1 MLQVFRSSRI
11 ERLAE
16 ILAVKLQRLRPRSV
30 LSPQTLIVGHLG
42 MKRWL
47 TQRLAEHQLPGL
59 PRIAANL
66 QMLLPSEWLDQL
78 AQRVLGTEAIAIAPY
93 RRPALRWRI
102 YQLLPQLDCA
112 EVARYLEGEE
122 APRRRFQLAD
132 RLAGLYGQYL
142 VYRRDWLLA
151 WERRQRS
158 PVADHWQ
165 GQLWRQLV
173 AEIGLSHRGQ
183 RMGELGEQL
192 RNLPSDPEEPA
203 LHVFG
208 VSHLPPDALMA
219 LQQLGQRQIVQLYFP
234 DPCRELWEDLRSRA
248 EVYRSEL
255 AGGAFLDIGHPLLA
269 ALGRMGQHF
278 TLLLNALDSAQD
290 DRDQADLDLQAPLPT
305 RAALLQR
312 LQHSLRCLRP
322 EWVAADVDLAA
333 ALDDAS
339 LQVHQCHTRLR
350 ELEVL
355 KDALLDRLAADPT
368 LNPREIVVM
377 APNMALYAP
386 LLPVIFGEPG
396 RGDSALPWYLAD
408 VALARSHPLLQAFRE
423 LLDLP
428 AQRISR
434 SQVLALLAL
443 PAVARRLGLDQ
454 SRHQALAR
462 WLDRVQVAWGL
473 DGSMKADFGAAP
485 VDQNSF
491 AFGID
496 RMAAGLLVGHEDP
509 DWLLQDQFLPADP
522 VHGPDAA
529 CLGALSALIDILQD
543 WRSHSRQL
551 LPATRWIELLQRWML
566 ALFEGDP
573 DDADEAEALR
583 ALDKLV
589 AGITR
594 ECAQANADPEID
606 WPVLRDLLKT
616 GLDGIPERQAFLA
629 GGISFCGM
637 VPQRAIPFRVV
648 ALLGLND
655 GEYPRPRTDT
665 GLDLMQQHPRLGD
678 RDNRMDDRYLF
689 LEALMSARDA
699 LHLSYL
705 AEGPQDG
712 KPRNPALP
720 LAELL
725 GFLDQQHAAELRD
738 DQGHRPW
745 CVRHPLQPFDGRYFS
760 ADGDPRL
767 FSYSSEYA
775 AASRADGVGNW
786 RFIDGPGALP
796 ATDSGAQIELNAIC
810 SYYARPSEWL
820 CRHALGLS
828 REALEQDAS
837 EDQEALTPAL
847 ARFDRSGIDLFW
859 HALQQGWNEIPTQP
873 PRHLL
878 HAGQLA
884 AGAVGAKAFEEL
896 RDSAQALLAAARSL
910 PPFHNAKPV
919 ALTRTM
925 DLAVGQHRLVGTIGP
940 LHAHGSDCWL
950 LQVHSG
956 SQVHFGQLLPLY
968 LRWAALS
975 LSDPHTRYHCALL
988 HRDTKVGAVLHG
1000 LTEFDADPL
1009 SLQKSLGLLL
1019 DTFGA
1024 ASERSGQ
1031 YFARTSYEYAQALR
1045 EHPNDPDLALAQAR
1059 KAWLGAFA
1067 STGESGYAPG
1077 YNTLLGGNADFLEAG
1092 TEAHR
1097 RFAELALALRCLL
1110 DPPTRRGAAT

>member
-1 MLQVFRSSRI
+1 MLQIFRSSRI

-16 ILAVKLQRLRPRSV
+16 ILAVKLQRFRPRSV

-47 TQRLAEHQLPGL
+47 TQRLAEQQLPGL

-102 YQLLPQLDCA
+102 YQLLPQLACA
-112 EVARYLEGEE
+112 EVERYLDGED

-142 VYRRDWLLA
+142 VYRRDWLLD
-151 WERRQRS
+151 WEHQQRS
-158 PVADHWQ
+158 PVGEHWQ

-183 RMGELGEQL
+183 RMGELGDQL

-219 LQQLGQRQIVQLYFP
+219 LQQLGQRQIVHLYFP

-290 DRDQADLDLQAPLPT
+290 DRDLADLDLQAPLSNQ
-305 RAALLQR
+305 AALLHR
-312 LQHSLRCLRP
+312 VQHSVRCLRP
-322 EWVAADVDLAA
+322 EWVAADIDLAS
-333 ALDDAS
+333 ALADAS
-339 LQVHQCHTRLR
+339 LRVHQCHTRLR
-350 ELEVL
+350 ELEAL
-355 KDALLDRLAADPT
+355 KDALLDRLAAQPD

-386 LLPVIFGEPG
+386 LLPVVFGEPG

-408 VALARSHPLLQAFRE
+408 VALVRSHPLLQAFRE

-462 WLDRVQVAWGL
+462 WLDRSQVAWGL
-473 DGSMKADFGAAP
+473 NGAMKTDFGAAP

-496 RMAAGLLVGHEDP
+496 RMSAGLLVGREDP
-509 DWLLQDQFLPADP
+509 DWLLQDQILPADP

-529 CLGALSALIDILQD
+529 ALGALSALLEILQD
-543 WRSHSRQL
+543 WRSNSRQL
-551 LPATRWIELLQRWML
+551 LPARRWIELLQRWMQ

-573 DDADEAEALR
+573 EDADEAEALR

-589 AGITR
+589 AGVVR
-594 ECAQANADPEID
+594 ECTQAEVDPEID
-606 WPVLRDLLKT
+606 WPVLRDILKT

-665 GLDLMQQHPRLGD
+665 GLDLMQQHARLGD

-712 KPRNPALP
+712 KARNPALP

-725 GFLDQQHAAELRD
+725 GFLDQEHAPGLVDADGR
-738 DQGHRPW
+738 RPW
-745 CVRHPLQPFDGRYFS
+745 CVRHPLQPFDARYF
-760 ADGDPRL
+760 AVDGDPRL

-775 AASRADGVGNW
+775 AVSRADEAEEW
-786 RFIDGPGALP
+786 RFIEGPGALP
-796 ATDSGAQIELNAIC
+796 ATDSGTQIELNSIC
-810 SYYARPSEWL
+810 RYYARPTEWL

-828 REALEQDAS
+828 RSALEQSVS

-847 ARFDRSGIDLFW
+847 ARFDRSGIELFW
-859 HALQQGWNEIPTQP
+859 HALQQGWTEIPAQP
-873 PRHLL
+873 PAHLM
-878 HAGQLA
+878 HSGQLA
-884 AGAVGAKAFEEL
+884 AGAVGGKSFEEL
-896 RDSAQALLAAARSL
+896 RASAQALLSAARSL
-910 PPFHNAKPV
+910 PPLASAAAK
-919 ALTRTM
+919 AQTRAI
-925 DLAVGQHRLVGTIGP
+925 DLDLGDQRLVGEIGS
-940 LHAHGSDCWL
+940 LYAHGSECWL

-956 SQVHFGQLLPLY
+956 SHIHFGQLLPLY
-968 LRWAALS
+968 LQWAALS
-975 LSDPHTRYHCALL
+975 LSDPQTRYRCALL
-988 HRDTKVGAVLHG
+988 YRGDKSGAALHALTK
-1000 LTEFDADPL
+1000 FDDDPL
-1009 SLQKSLGLLL
+1009 QIEAGLRLLL
-1019 DTFGA
+1019 GVFRGA
-1024 ASERSGQ
+1024 SGR
-1031 YFARTSYEYAQALR
+1031 YLARTSFEYAEYLQQHPGQTDEAL
-1045 EHPNDPDLALAQAR
+1045 EKAR
-1059 KAWLGAFA
+1059 TAWLGGFTN
-1067 STGESGYAPG
+1067 SGESGYTPG
-1077 YNTLLGGNADFLEAG
+1077 YNALLGGNAEFLDADS
-1092 TEAHR
+1092 EAHR
-1097 RFAELALALRCLL
+1097 RFADLAVSLRRLL
-1110 DPPTRRGAAT
+1110 DPPASGEEQA

>member
-16 ILAVKLQRLRPRSV
+16 ILAVKLQRFRPRSV

-47 TQRLAEHQLPGL
+47 TQRLAEQQLPGL

-102 YQLLPQLDCA
+102 YQLLPELDCA

-142 VYRRDWLLA
+142 VYRRDWLLD
-151 WERRQRS
+151 WEHRQRS
-158 PVADHWQ
+158 PVGDHWQ
-165 GQLWRQLV
+165 GLLWRQLV
-173 AEIGLSHRGQ
+173 AGIGLSHRGQ

-219 LQQLGQRQIVQLYFP
+219 LQQLGQRQIVHLYFP

-290 DRDQADLDLQAPLPT
+290 DRDLADLDLQSPLSKQ
-305 RAALLQR
+305 ASLLHR
-312 LQHSLRCLRP
+312 LQHSVRCLRP
-322 EWVAADVDLAA
+322 EWVAADLDLGS
-333 ALDDAS
+333 ALADAS
-339 LQVHQCHTRLR
+339 LRVHQCHTRLR

-355 KDALLDRLAADPT
+355 KDALLDRLAAQPD

-377 APNMALYAP
+377 APNMAQYAP
-386 LLPVIFGEPG
+386 LLPVVFGEPG
-396 RGDSALPWYLAD
+396 RADSALPWYLAD

-462 WLDRVQVAWGL
+462 WLDRSQVAWGL
-473 DGSMKADFGAAP
+473 DGAMKADFGAAP

-509 DWLLQDQFLPADP
+509 DWLLQDQILPADP

-529 CLGALSALIDILQD
+529 GLGALSALIEILQD
-543 WRSHSRQL
+543 WRNHSHQL
-551 LPATRWIELLQRWML
+551 LPATRWIELLQGWML

-573 DDADEAEALR
+573 EDADEAEALR

-594 ECAQANADPEID
+594 ECAQAEVDPEID

-712 KPRNPALP
+712 KARNPALP

-725 GFLDQQHAAELRD
+725 GFLDQEHAVELRD
-738 DQGHRPW
+738 DRGHRPW
-745 CVRHPLQPFDGRYFS
+745 CVRHPLQPFDACYFGANS
-760 ADGDPRL
+760 DPRL

-775 AASRADGVGNW
+775 AVRRDDGAGEW
-786 RFIDGPGALP
+786 RFSHGSGALP
-796 ATDSGAQIELNAIC
+796 AIAADSQIELNSIC
-810 SYYARPSEWL
+810 RYYARPSEWL

-828 REALEQDAS
+828 REALEQDVS

-847 ARFDRSGIDLFW
+847 ARFDRSGIELFW
-859 HALQQGWNEIPTQP
+859 HALQQGWHEIPTQP

-878 HAGQLA
+878 HSGQLA
-884 AGAVGAKAFEEL
+884 AGAVGGRAFEEI
-896 RDSAQALLAAARSL
+896 RASAQALLAAARRL
-910 PPFHNAKPV
+910 PPFSTATPE
-919 ALTRTM
+919 AQTRAI
-925 DLAVGQHRLVGTIGP
+925 DLAIGQRRLVGAIGP
-940 LHAHGSDCWL
+940 LHAHGSDRWL

-956 SQVHFGQLLPLY
+956 GQIHFGQLLPLY
-968 LRWAALS
+968 LQWAALS
-975 LSDPHTRYHCALL
+975 LSDPHTHYHCALL
-988 HRDTKVGAVLHG
+988 YRDRKTGAVLQA
-1000 LTEFDADPL
+1000 LTEFDTDP
-1009 SLQKSLGLLL
+1009 SQLQSGLGLLL

-1024 ASERSGQ
+1024 AGDHSGQ

-1045 EHPNDPDLALAQAR
+1045 KHPDEPELALAKAR
-1059 KAWLGAFA
+1059 EAWLGGFA
-1067 STGESGYAPG
+1067 STGESGYTPG
-1077 YNTLLGGNADFLEAG
+1077 YNALLGGSAGFLDAG
-1092 TEAHR
+1092 TEDQR
-1097 RFAELALALRCLL
+1097 RFADLAVALRRLL
-1110 DPPTRRGAAT
+1110 DPPAATGELA